1 MQTIQIIKVKLLSII
16 TNIVSNSQVN
26 VALILSKMRNSN
38 VNNTLNIDNNTDK
51 AIESIVTENRLKE
64 DRLKNSTN

>member
-1 MQTIQIIKVKLLSII
+1 MQTIQIIEVKLLFII
-16 TNIVSNSQVN
+16 TNIVSDSQVN
-26 VALILSKMRNSN
+26 VALILTKMRNSN

>member
-26 VALILSKMRNSN
+26 VALILTKMRNSN

-64 DRLKNSTN
+64 DTLKNSTN